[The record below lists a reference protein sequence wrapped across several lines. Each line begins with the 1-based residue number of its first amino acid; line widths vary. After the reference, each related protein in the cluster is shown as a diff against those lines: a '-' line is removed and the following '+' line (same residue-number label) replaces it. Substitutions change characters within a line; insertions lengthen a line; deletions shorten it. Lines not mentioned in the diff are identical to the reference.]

1 MPKIVSN
8 PTAKTIANRLWR
20 ARTAEHYTKY
30 KTDLATWYRVS
41 REFLKILD
49 ESSAR
54 KPVGRPKKIL

>member
-20 ARTAEHYTKY
+20 MKTPDHYTKY
-30 KTDLATWYRVS
+30 KTDLVSWYRIS

-49 ESSAR
+49 EYSVR
-54 KPVGRPKKIL
+54 KPVGRPKKNL

>member
-20 ARTAEHYTKY
+20 AKTAEHYNKY
-30 KTDLATWYRVS
+30 KTALASWYKIS

-49 ESSAR
+49 ESQR
-54 KPVGRPKKIL
+54 TPVGRPKKKL

>member
-20 ARTAEHYTKY
+20 MKTQNHYTKY
-30 KTDLATWYRVS
+30 NAERASWYRIS

-49 ESSAR
+49 DYSVR
-54 KPVGRPKKIL
+54 KPVGRPKKNL

>member
-20 ARTAEHYTKY
+20 SKTAEHYTKY
-30 KTDLATWYRVS
+30 KTALASWYKIS

-49 ESSAR
+49 ESER
-54 KPVGRPKKIL
+54 TPVGRPKKKL